1 MHCMTL
7 VNKTTR
13 RCLNRTISLMPL
25 YNFVF
30 CCMIAK
36 AQVVTLVM
44 YSAKNIKYPKV
55 IKLQFARPL
64 D

>member
-1 MHCMTL
+1 MHT
-7 VNKTTR
+7 KTWIDQYYL
-13 RCLNRTISLMPL
+13 CHGI
-25 YNFVF
+25 NFVF
-30 CCMIAK
+30 YRLIAE
-36 AQVVTLVM
+36 AQALTLVM

>member
-1 MHCMTL
+1 MKLCNMPI
-7 VNKTTR
+7 KTR
-13 RCLNRTISLMPL
+13 IDRYQLCQGINFAFYCLIAE
-25 YNFVF
+25 
-30 CCMIAK
+30 AK
-36 AQVVTLVM
+36 ALTLVM

>member
-1 MHCMTL
+1 MKLCSMYIKAWRDQYHL
-7 VNKTTR
+7 GYG
-13 RCLNRTISLMPL
+13 I
-25 YNFVF
+25 NFVF
-30 CCMIAK
+30 CCLIAE
-36 AQVVTLVM
+36 AQALTLVM